1 MTMKVLEMM
10 NNANPGAFRDS
21 QGRALPQDF
30 RQRVA
35 TGKPLV
41 GGTRSAKV
49 KPRKA
54 KHLNRDAD

>member
-1 MTMKVLEMM
+1 MDAHVAL
-10 NNANPGAFRDS
+10 ANQDHA

-54 KHLNRDAD
+54 KHLNRNAD